1 MYEEETKFKIGLQFF
16 GDPGEGGSA
25 GQEGS
30 EGGAPGGTE
39 GDSEGGTPGG
49 TSTPKTFTQ
58 DQVNTMMANEKRT
71 ARNALLKELGYEV
84 KEGAKAADI
93 VKTVKGILDA
103 GKTQQ
108 QLDQEARTKAEED
121 KTAAET
127 KASQLQ
133 AQVDVMKAGV
143 KPDYVEDAITM
154 LLPKVTEEKPLS
166 KLLEEYKTKYPAWF
180 GEGSSAG
187 TGSPTNPPRGK
198 GGETAGMGKRLAQ
211 TNKPQAKSSYFK
223 N

>member
-1 MYEEETKFKIGLQFF
+1 MYKEETKFKIGLQFF
-16 GDPGEGGSA
+16 GEPGEGDNPA
-25 GQEGS
+25 EGGNPTEGDNPA
-30 EGGAPGGTE
+30 EGGAPGGTPPA
-39 GDSEGGTPGG
+39 G
-49 TSTPKTFTQ
+49 KTFTQ

-84 KEGAKAADI
+84 KEGAKASD
-93 VKTVKGILDA
+93 VMKTVKSILDA

-121 KTAAET
+121 KVAAET

-166 KLLEEYKTKYPAWF
+166 KLLEEYKSKYPAWF

-211 TNKPQAKSSYFK
+211 TNKSQAKSSYFK